1 MSKKSGKT
9 WMFIA
14 WLAIIMLAVFIYYNA
29 QHEPQVIE
37 PVITYPEIK
46 RPVFEEPIQPLPDHG
61 TTVAYFER
69 DAIAPFKIITK
80 PQDLFY
86 FVKVVEWE
94 SKLPVLTIFIHSGQ
108 DVDILLPLGSYEIR
122 FASGKEWYGEEHL
135 FGPKTNYEKADEMFD
150 FWQEERKIRG
160 YTIQLIEQHDG
171 NLRKVRMRADEF

>member
-1 MSKKSGKT
+1 MIIS
-9 WMFIA
+9 
-14 WLAIIMLAVFIYYNA
+14 WLAIIMLAVFIYYKA
-29 QHEPQVIE
+29 QHEPQQVVE
-37 PVITYPEIK
+37 PVITYPEIE
-46 RPVFEEPIQPLPDHG
+46 RPAFEEPIQPLPDHG
-61 TTVAYFER
+61 TTVAYFGG
-69 DAIAPFKIITK
+69 DAIAPLKIITK
-80 PQDLFY
+80 PQELFY

-135 FGPKTNYEKADEMFD
+135 FGPKTNYEKADEKFD
-150 FWQEERKIRG
+150 FCQDGGKIKG